1 MLKKIF
7 IALPVLVSFF
17 AVAKNTPDD
26 LPDTTINI
34 SAVTIASDRLLLFGI
49 GNKTETIDSSQKLFQ
64 QSGSLAD
71 VLQNESTVF
80 IRSYGIGGLATVSVR
95 GAASTQTAI
104 LWNGFNL
111 QSPMNSLFDLS
122 LIPTFFLDEVKV
134 QYGSAGALFGSGA
147 IGGSIHLN
155 SETRFDDGLKI
166 KYAGSYGSFGNWMQ
180 GGSVAYSTRRWHT
193 ITRAFYH
200 AAENDFKF
208 QNIAEYGKPEQTL
221 TNAELKQYGV
231 LHEQSFNLA
240 KQESRKNL
248 LSFKIWRQWNERE
261 IPPTMTTRESEQ
273 QQQDGLWRATA
284 AWEFSK
290 KKWETVLRN
299 AYFNEKIFFEDPSIN
314 LNDDYNAHT
323 FISEWENKLRL
334 GRCHTLNIGA
344 SYNFNRALSDNYK
357 DGNPTL
363 HRGAAFASYKYA
375 SLSEKIIAV
384 ASVRKEI
391 INQQWTPFTP
401 SFAAEYKMLNW
412 WRWKANVSANFK
424 VPNFNDWYWTLGG
437 NPDLKSEQG
446 WGEEIGVILQQAIKK
461 FEIKSE
467 ITGFSSTVNNR
478 IVWLPNEI
486 NIWTPENVERVW
498 SRGMEAEFGLHYHHQ
513 NFKAGIKGS
522 YQLVKATTGKDVANQ
537 NEANKQLIYTPQHRG
552 LIQITLA
559 YKKTSL
565 LYVHQLNGE
574 MFVTADNNKALPFYQ
589 VANITLSQNITFKSY
604 ALNVYAKANNIFN
617 TAYQVIAWRPMPPV
631 NFEIGLQFSFHHK
644 PLKN

>member
-1 MLKKIF
+1 V
-7 IALPVLVSFF
+7 LPVLVSFF
-17 AVAKNTPDD
+17 ATAKNTPDD

-34 SAVTIASDRLLLFGI
+34 SAVTIASDRLQQFGI
-49 GNKTETIDSSQKLFQ
+49 GNKTETLDSSQKLFQ
-64 QSGSLAD
+64 QSGSLTD
-71 VLQNESTVF
+71 VLQNESAVF
-80 IRSYGIGGLATVSVR
+80 IRSYGIGGLATVSIR
-95 GAASTQTAI
+95 GAATTQTAI

-134 QYGSAGALFGSGA
+134 QHGSAGALFGSGA

-155 SETRFDDGLKI
+155 SETKFDNGLKI

-180 GGSVAYSTRRWHT
+180 GGSVAFSNKRWHT

-221 TNAELKQYGV
+221 GNAALKQYGV
-231 LHEQSFNLA
+231 LHEQSFNIA
-240 KQESRKNL
+240 KHEGIKNG
-248 LSFKIWRQWNERE
+248 LSFKLWRQWNESG
-261 IPPTMTTRESEQ
+261 IPPTMTTRESQQEQ
-273 QQQDGLWRATA
+273 KDGLWRATA

-290 KKWETVLRN
+290 RKWETVWRN
-299 AYFNEKIFFEDPSIN
+299 AYFNEQIFFKDASIN
-314 LNDDYNAHT
+314 LKDDYNAHT
-323 FISEWENKLRL
+323 FISEWENKIRL
-334 GRCHTLNIGA
+334 GKRHVLNIGA

-363 HRGAAFASYKYA
+363 HRGAAFASYKYE

-384 ASVRKEI
+384 ASVRKEV
-391 INQQWTPFTP
+391 INHQWTPFTP
-401 SFAAEYKMLNW
+401 SFAAEYKMLQW

-446 WGEEIGVILQQAIKK
+446 WGEEIGMVLQHSIKK
-461 FEIKSE
+461 IEIKSE
-467 ITGFSSTVNNR
+467 ITGFSNTVNNR

-486 NIWTPENVERVW
+486 GIWTPENVESVW
-498 SRGMEAEFGLHYHHQ
+498 SRGMESSFDVHYRNG
-513 NFKAGIKGS
+513 NFKVGIKGS
-522 YQLVKATTGKDVANQ
+522 YQLVKATTGKDIAQ
-537 NEANKQLIYTPQHRG
+537 KNEAGKQLIYTPLHRA
-552 LIQITLA
+552 LFQFTLA

-574 MFVTADNNKALPFYQ
+574 MFVTADNKKALPFYQ
-589 VANITLSQNITFKSY
+589 VANVTLSQNVTFKSY

-617 TAYQVIAWRPMPPV
+617 TAYQVIAWRPMPPA